1 MWVVIK
7 AEKKNFSI
15 LQSEIC
21 KKIGQDTKFYYP
33 KFSIKKHV
41 HSKII
46 KKEIDLLGG
55 YIFCFHK
62 DLRNKSTLI
71 NLKFTRGLQYFL
83 EGSQLFQKEI
93 ESFVNKCKNNENSSG
108 FLNYNFLDLCLNT
121 NYKFINGPFADKI
134 FKIIKIQ
141 KDKIN
146 IMLSGIKTTIDK
158 KNSLFYP
165 A

>member
-7 AEKKNFSI
+7 AEKKNFPI
-15 LQSEIC
+15 LKSEIS
-21 KKIGQDTKFYYP
+21 KKIGRDVIFYYP
-33 KFSIKKHV
+33 KF
-41 HSKII
+41 II
-46 KKEIDLLGG
+46 KKYTCSKVIEKEVDLLGG

-62 DLRNKSTLI
+62 TLSNKNI
-71 NLKFTRGLQYFL
+71 IKDLKFTRGLQYFL
-83 EGSQLFQKEI
+83 EGSQLFQNEI
-93 ESFVNKCKNNENSSG
+93 KNFINKCKNNENNSG
-108 FLNYNFLDLCLNT
+108 CLTYNFLDLCLNT
-121 NYKFINGPFADKI
+121 NYKFISGPFADKI

-146 IMLSGIKTTIDK
+146 IMLSGIKTTINK

>member
-7 AEKKNFSI
+7 AKKKNFSI
-15 LQSEIC
+15 LRSEIC
-21 KKIGQDTKFYYP
+21 KKIGQDVIFYYP
-33 KFSIKKHV
+33 KFTIKKYFN
-41 HSKII
+41 SKVIE
-46 KKEIDLLGG
+46 KEIDLLGG
-55 YIFCFHK
+55 YVFCFHK
-62 DLRNKSTLI
+62 TFDNYNTLR
-71 NLKFTRGLQYFL
+71 NLKFMKGLQYFL

-93 ESFVNKCKNNENSSG
+93 KCFVEKCKNNENSSG
-108 FLNYNFLDLCLNT
+108 FLNYNFLDLCLNR
-121 NYKFINGPFADKI
+121 NYKFISGPFADKI

-146 IMLSGIKTTIDK
+146 IMLSGIKTTINK